1 MSLSTDTPK
10 TVWQGIHAYV
20 GTMGAG
26 DAMASSWD
34 DLGIIDENALSIT
47 TQDGTQYNLLDING
61 ELVDYLENEPVLTI
75 NFTLLKP
82 SEATRGKFWT
92 MEESGSGSNRKVQ
105 VKSLLPTSHMS
116 IKFGSAS
123 IADAETFEAAKAFIK
138 MAPAWEKAKGFN
150 NPCTAKLIKGATK
163 VLFQFGKTVVG
174 SGGSQSA

>member
-1 MSLSTDTPK
+1 MALSTDTPK
-10 TVWQGIHAYV
+10 TTWQDIHIWV

-61 ELVDYLENEPVLTI
+61 ELVDYLENEPMLTI

-92 MEESGSGSNRKVQ
+92 VEESGTGNARKLQ
-105 VKSLLPTSHMS
+105 VKSLLPTTHMS

-123 IADAETFEAAKAFIK
+123 IADAETFEAAKAFVK
-138 MAPAWEKAKGFN
+138 MSPAFEKAKGFN
-150 NPCTAKLIKGATK
+150 NPCTAKLIKGATGS
-163 VLFQFGKTVVG
+163 LFQFGKTTVSNNG
-174 SGGSQSA
+174 

>member
-1 MSLSTDTPK
+1 MPLSTDTPK
-10 TVWQGIHAYV
+10 TVWQDIHVYV
-20 GTMGAG
+20 GAMGAS

-61 ELVDYLENEPVLTI
+61 DLVDYLENEPVLTI

-92 MEESGSGSNRKVQ
+92 VEETGTGATRKLQ
-105 VKSLLPTSHMS
+105 VKSLLPNSHMS

-123 IADAETFEAAKAFIK
+123 IADAETFEAAKAYIK
-138 MAPAWEKAKGFN
+138 MNPAWEKAKGFN
-150 NPCTAKLIKGATK
+150 NPCTAKLIKGATG
-163 VLFQFGKTVVG
+163 VLFQFGKTTVSNNG
-174 SGGSQSA
+174 